1 MVVEQKP
8 PPITTEDEKR
18 TPPPGKMTYEEFLA
32 WADEDTLAEWVEGQV
47 IMYSPSSLKHQEI
60 MQFLSSLLSFYVDA
74 HRLGKIVL
82 PPFQM
87 RLETRPS
94 GREPDLI
101 FVAEEHLEGLKETYL
116 DGPADLAVEIVS
128 PESEARD
135 RGEKF
140 YEYEAAGVGEY
151 WLIDPERKRAEFYQ
165 LGEDGL
171 FRAVWPDAEGVYQAQ
186 VVPGFWLRVDW
197 LWQEP
202 PPSLRQILAAEDE
215 WRNWLSD
222 A

>member
-8 PPITTEDEKR
+8 LPVTTEEESR
-18 TPPPGKMTYEEFLA
+18 QPPPGKMTYEEFLT
-32 WADEDTLAEWVEGQV
+32 WANEDTLAEWVAGEV
-47 IMYSPSSLKHQEI
+47 IMYSPSSLKHQRI
-60 MQFLSSLLSFYVDA
+60 MQLLFSLLSFYVEA
-74 HRLGKIVL
+74 HNLGEVIT

-101 FVAEEHLEGLKETYL
+101 FVADEHLERLKDTYL
-116 DGPADLAVEIVS
+116 DGAADLVVEIVS

-140 YEYEAAGVGEY
+140 YEYEMAAVGEY
-151 WLIDPERKRAEFYQ
+151 WLIDPERRRAEFYH

-171 FRAVWPDAEGVYQAQ
+171 FRFVSPEAEGVYHAQ
-186 VVPGFWLRVDW
+186 VVPGFWLRVEW

-215 WRNWLSD
+215 WRSWL
-222 A
+222 